1 MKDVR
6 IFNEDA
12 MEVTIVRKEGA
23 CEPSL
28 KVNIFTA
35 AFTTTLARFKL
46 YESLEKLDQQVL
58 YYDADSVIY
67 KWAPGL
73 PDIPTGLYLG
83 EMSDELEG
91 DSITLF
97 GSAGPKSYCYA
108 TKSGDKECKNKG
120 TKSSDK
126 INQNLNCDSMINH
139 IKLELSEPQEARR
152 TMKIE
157 INNHFV
163 LDSTTKSVKLED
175 VVKNFG
181 VVWDKRVVDR
191 STGKTYP
198 FGYVRIGK

>member
-1 MKDVR
+1 MCSPFDIPLFYSFWGKFGERENKPQTITIQKESDWYRIIQDEPIIVKDVR

-35 AFTTTLARFKL
+35 AFTTTLARLKL

-58 YYDADSVIY
+58 YYDADSVVY

-83 EMSDELEG
+83 EMTDELEG

-97 GSAGPKSYCYA
+97 GSAGPISYYYA

-139 IKLELSEPQEARR
+139 IKLEL
-152 TMKIE
+152 
-157 INNHFV
+157 
-163 LDSTTKSVKLED
+163 
-175 VVKNFG
+175 
-181 VVWDKRVVDR
+181 
-191 STGKTYP
+191 
-198 FGYVRIGK
+198 